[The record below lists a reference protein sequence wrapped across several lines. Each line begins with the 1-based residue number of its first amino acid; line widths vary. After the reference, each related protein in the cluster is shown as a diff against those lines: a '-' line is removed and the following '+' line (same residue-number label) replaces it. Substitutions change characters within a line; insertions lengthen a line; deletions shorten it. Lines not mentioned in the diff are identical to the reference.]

1 MTIKID
7 LEKSIVTNAK
17 YICSPN
23 YDLRP
28 EGTEIDLLVI
38 HGISLPPGKFSAA
51 SKQYITDLFTNQLD
65 PNKHPYFKD
74 IFQLKVSCHCFITR
88 NGGIIQYVPFK
99 YRAWHAGKSYFN
111 DRTNC
116 NDFSIGIELE
126 GTDDLPYTTKQYKIL
141 TNLIYAICNIY
152 PKITPNNIV
161 GHCHI
166 APDRKTDPGDH
177 FNWKKLHK
185 MLHSLA

>member
-74 IFQLKVSCHCFITR
+74 VFQLKVSCHCFITR

-126 GTDDLPYTTKQYKIL
+126 GTDDLPYTNKQYKVL

-152 PKITPNNIV
+152 PKITLNNIV

-177 FNWKKLHK
+177 FNWEKLHK